1 MNKSYHPENIEKEAQ
16 EFWEKNDSFV
26 VFEDSKKEKFYCLSM
41 FPYPSGSAHMGHVR
55 NYTIGDA
62 ISRFQRLLG
71 KNVLQPMGW
80 DAFGL
85 PAENAAIKNNIQPA
99 DWTRQNI
106 ENMKSQFK
114 SMGFAYD
121 WKRELA
127 TCDPDYY
134 KWEQWFFIEML
145 NKGLAYQEDAEV
157 NWDPVE
163 ETVLANEQV
172 EDGKG
177 WRSGANIERKKLK
190 QWFLRITDYA
200 EEILQE
206 TNNLN
211 GWPEK
216 VKAMQKNWI
225 GKSEGM
231 EFLFNFEDKRTPISV
246 FTTRPDTIM
255 GVTFLAISGDH
266 PITLELK
273 KENQNIRK
281 FVKKINSI
289 KLSEAELVKQ
299 EKLGID
305 AGISAIH
312 PFSKEEI
319 PIWIANFVLSGYGSG
334 ALMGVP
340 AHDQRDLEFAKK
352 YNLKIKQVIKGT
364 SNNKLEKEAILEK
377 NKLINSGEFD
387 GLDFD
392 EAFGQIEIK
401 SKKLKCGRKK
411 INYRLRDWG
420 VSRQRYWGA
429 PIPIVKNLKG
439 KTEQAREI
447 PVLLPTEVNFSGVKS
462 PLPKMKEFTHIS
474 YNKEKFTRETDTFDT
489 FFESSWYYTRFASFN
504 CKNAMLD
511 ERAKYWLPVDQYVGG
526 VEHAVLHLLYS
537 RFFYRCLRDMGMV
550 EGSEPFTNLLCQ
562 GMVLKDGFKM
572 SKSKGNTIDPND
584 LVKKYGAD
592 SLRLFVMFAAPPD
605 QSFEWS
611 DKGIQ
616 GSHRFL
622 KRIWNLVY
630 NHIDAGLKFKQSFNT
645 KNKNVLALINK
656 THMNLS
662 KVKDDYERRH
672 SFNTAIASIMELS
685 NSIPKEFL
693 SKESNIYERSSAD
706 EAIKY
711 ILIMLSPITP
721 HITHFLWKE
730 MGNKKAIIDVNW
742 PNTIDELLVKETLE
756 LAIQINGKLRTTLK
770 VRSEENEDEIL
781 KIIAKDKK
789 IAIYIEGKKN
799 TRHIYIEGKL
809 VNLVVK

>member
-1 MNKSYHPENIEKEAQ
+1 VNKSYHPENIEKEAQ

-99 DWTRQNI
+99 EWTRQNI

-645 KNKNVLALINK
+645 KNKNVLALRNK
-656 THMNLS
+656 THMTLS

-770 VRSEENEDEIL
+770 VRSEDNEDEIL

-789 IAIYIEGKKN
+789 IANYIEGKKI

>member
-26 VFEDSKKEKFYCLSM
+26 VSEDSKKEKFYCLSM

-145 NKGLAYQEDAEV
+145 NKGLAYQEEAEV

-273 KENQNIRK
+273 KENQDIRK

-305 AGISAIH
+305 TGISAIH
-312 PFSKEEI
+312 PFSREEI

-392 EAFGQIEIK
+392 EAFSQIEIK
-401 SKKLKCGRKK
+401 SEKLKCGQRK

-489 FFESSWYYTRFASFN
+489 FFESSWYYTRFASFD

-550 EGSEPFTNLLCQ
+550 EESEPFTNLLCQ

-645 KNKNVLALINK
+645 KNKNVLALRNK
-656 THMNLS
+656 THRTLS

-742 PNTIDELLVKETLE
+742 PDTIDELLVKETLE

-770 VRSEENEDEIL
+770 VRSEDNEDEIL

-789 IAIYIEGKKN
+789 IANYIEGKKI

>member
-1 MNKSYHPENIEKEAQ
+1 VNKSYHPENIEKEAQ

-99 DWTRQNI
+99 EWTRQNI

-489 FFESSWYYTRFASFN
+489 FFESSWYYTRFASFD

-645 KNKNVLALINK
+645 KNKNVLALRNK
-656 THMNLS
+656 THMTLS

-789 IAIYIEGKKN
+789 IANYIEGKKI

>member
-99 DWTRQNI
+99 EWTRQNI

-489 FFESSWYYTRFASFN
+489 FFESSWYYTRFASFD

-645 KNKNVLALINK
+645 KNKNVLALRNK
-656 THMNLS
+656 THMTLS

-789 IAIYIEGKKN
+789 IANYIEGKKI

>member
-550 EGSEPFTNLLCQ
+550 EESEPFTNLLCQ

-645 KNKNVLALINK
+645 KNKNVLALRNK
-656 THMNLS
+656 THMTLS

-789 IAIYIEGKKN
+789 IANYIEGKKI

>member
-99 DWTRQNI
+99 EWTRQNI

-645 KNKNVLALINK
+645 KNKNVLALRNK
-656 THMNLS
+656 THMTLS

-789 IAIYIEGKKN
+789 IANYIEGKKI